1 MNKALNIHLAQ
12 IKFSIDEKGY
22 SKLKSYLKNLEKL
35 FISTEGKEEIIEDIE
50 ARIAEIFSQYK
61 KYDNYVI
68 SEKEVESVI
77 QTMGTVEDL
86 TDDEVSKE
94 NTDPKTSRKFFRDS
108 DDYWFGGVAG
118 GISKYFAL
126 DTLWVR
132 LVLFILFLFG
142 VPFTILIYILIWI
155 FAPEAKTTAD
165 KIRMKGEPVNIS
177 SIKNKVKEEYE
188 ELSDSV
194 KKRDYKKTID
204 SIQNASKSIVNFFI
218 KIIPFALRLVAFLVG
233 IILVLI
239 PFVLILVITFGGLVT
254 GIASG
259 LLMPEDFNGFGIR
272 INNPIFLVFGF
283 FLIGIPLTYV
293 FNLGIKLITKRT
305 QLMGKT
311 TNYILIG
318 LWIIS
323 IMFFIVIG
331 ALELNNVIDYLKAID
346 FEIYNNSISIRK
358 VITKF
363 I

>member
-22 SKLKSYLKNLEKL
+22 SKLKSYLKNLEQL

-50 ARIAEIFSQYK
+50 TRIAEIFSQYK
-61 KYDNYVI
+61 KYDDYVI

-77 QTMGTVEDL
+77 QIMGTVEDL
-86 TDDEVSKE
+86 ADDEISEE
-94 NTDPKTSRKFFRDS
+94 NPYLKTAKQLYRDP
-108 DDYWFGGVAG
+108 DDQFISGVAG
-118 GISKYFAL
+118 GLGHYFGI
-126 DTLWVR
+126 DVVWVR
-132 LVLFILFLFG
+132 LILCIFLFTG
-142 VPFTILIYILIWI
+142 FGIPFVITTYILLWVLI
-155 FAPEAKTTAD
+155 PEAKTTTD
-165 KIRMKGEPVNIS
+165 KIKMKGESVNIS
-177 SIKNKVKEEYE
+177 SIKNKIKEEY
-188 ELSDSV
+188 DKVNKSV
-194 KKRDYKKTID
+194 SLKSFREVSKKI
-204 SIQNASKSIVNFFI
+204 AGL
-218 KIIPFALRLVAFLVG
+218 IIIIIGYIGKFVAVFVGLVLVFVPLVL
-233 IILVLI
+233 ILVLI
-239 PFVLILVITFGGLVT
+239 FGGLVT

-259 LLMPEDFNGFGIR
+259 IIMPEDFNGIR
-272 INNPIFLVFGF
+272 INNPMFLIFGF

-305 QLMGKT
+305 QLMSKT

-331 ALELNNVIDYLKAID
+331 ALEFNNVIDYVKTFD
-346 FEIYNNSISIRK
+346 FEIHNNSVSIRK